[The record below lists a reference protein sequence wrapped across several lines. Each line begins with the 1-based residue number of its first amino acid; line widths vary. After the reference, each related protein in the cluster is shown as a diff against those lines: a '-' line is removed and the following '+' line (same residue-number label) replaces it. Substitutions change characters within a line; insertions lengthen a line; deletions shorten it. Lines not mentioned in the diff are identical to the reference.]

1 MTTGAGQARVDAEL
15 VRRGLARSRKHA
27 AELVAAGR
35 VVAGGRAVV
44 KPSALVA
51 ADDAIDVSGGEYT
64 EYEYASR
71 AGLKLAGAL
80 DALDALVAAGG
91 APGTT
96 GLVVSGAWCVDLGAS
111 TGGFTDV
118 LLRRG
123 AEHVVAIDVGHDQIV
138 PQLREDPRVT
148 VVEGFNVRDLTP
160 GDLERSPD
168 VVVADLSFI
177 SLQKVLPAVRGIAGP
192 GTQALLLVKPQF
204 EVGRERL
211 GSGGVVRDPALHHDA
226 VASVARAA
234 EEAGLRVRAVVPSP
248 LPGPNGNR
256 EFFLWLV
263 PAPPDGT
270 AASIDEAVARAVAWD
285 PATGATAGD
294 DADTPATA
302 VASAGEPAAGA
313 PGEPGAA
320 GGPPPTPPAVVV
332 PRNEPH
338 HQQGA
343 TS

>member
-1 MTTGAGQARVDAEL
+1 MTTTTNAGQGRVDAEL

-27 AELVAAGR
+27 AELIAAGR
-35 VVAGGRAVV
+35 VVAGGRAVA

-51 ADDAIDVSGGEYT
+51 AGETIEVSGGEYT

-80 DALDALVAAGG
+80 DALDALG
-91 APGTT
+91 A

-123 AEHVVAIDVGHDQIV
+123 AGHVLAIDVGHDQIV
-138 PQLREDPRVT
+138 PQLREDSRVT
-148 VVEGFNVRDLTP
+148 VVEGFNARDLTP
-160 GDLERSPD
+160 EDLEQVPD

-177 SLQKVLPAVRGIAGP
+177 SLRKVLPAVARVAGQD
-192 GTQALLLVKPQF
+192 THALLLVKPQF

-211 GSGGVVRDPALHHDA
+211 GSGGVVRDPALHRDA
-226 VASVARAA
+226 VESVARAA
-234 EEAGLRVRAVVPSP
+234 EEAGLRVRAVVPSS

-263 PAPPDGT
+263 PTGPTGT
-270 AASIDEAVARAVAWD
+270 VGAIDEAVAHAVAWD
-285 PATGATAGD
+285 PA
-294 DADTPATA
+294 
-302 VASAGEPAAGA
+302 AGA
-313 PGEPGAA
+313 PSEPGAVA
-320 GGPPPTPPAVVV
+320 GPPVPPVVV
-332 PRNEPH
+332 VRERQH
-338 HQQGA
+338 HDQQ
-343 TS
+343 TDEQKEQQP

>member
-1 MTTGAGQARVDAEL
+1 MTTTTGAGQGRVDAEL

-27 AELVAAGR
+27 AELIAAGR
-35 VVAGGRAVV
+35 VVAGGRAVA
-44 KPSALVA
+44 KPSAPVA
-51 ADDAIDVSGGEYT
+51 AGETIEVSGGEYT

-80 DALDALVAAGG
+80 DALDALAA
-91 APGTT
+91 

-123 AEHVVAIDVGHDQIV
+123 AEHVLAIDVGHDQIV

-148 VVEGFNVRDLTP
+148 VVEGFNARDLTP
-160 GDLERSPD
+160 GDLERIPD

-177 SLQKVLPAVRGIAGP
+177 SLRKVLPAVARVAGP
-192 GTQALLLVKPQF
+192 DTHALLLVKPQF

-211 GSGGVVRDPALHHDA
+211 GSGGVVRDPALHRDA
-226 VASVARAA
+226 VESVARAA
-234 EEAGLRVRAVVPSP
+234 EEAGLRVRAVVPSS

-263 PAPPDGT
+263 SAGPAGT
-270 AASIDEAVARAVAWD
+270 AGAIDEAVAQAVAWD
-285 PATGATAGD
+285 PAA
-294 DADTPATA
+294 
-302 VASAGEPAAGA
+302 
-313 PGEPGAA
+313 GEPGAVA
-320 GGPPPTPPAVVV
+320 GPPPVPPAVVV
-332 PRNEPH
+332 RERQDH
-338 HQQGA
+338 DQQ
-343 TS
+343 TDEQKERQP

>member
-1 MTTGAGQARVDAEL
+1 MTTTTGAGQGRVDAEL

-27 AELVAAGR
+27 AELIAAGR
-35 VVAGGRAVV
+35 VVAGGRAVA

-51 ADDAIDVSGGEYT
+51 AGETIEVSGGEYT

-80 DALDALVAAGG
+80 DALDALAA
-91 APGTT
+91 

-123 AEHVVAIDVGHDQIV
+123 AGHVLAIDVGHDQIV

-148 VVEGFNVRDLTP
+148 VVEGFNARDLTP
-160 GDLERSPD
+160 GDLERIPD

-177 SLQKVLPAVRGIAGP
+177 SLRKVLPAVARVAGP
-192 GTQALLLVKPQF
+192 DTHALLLVKPQF

-211 GSGGVVRDPALHHDA
+211 GSGGVVRDPALHRDA
-226 VASVARAA
+226 VESVARAA
-234 EEAGLRVRAVVPSP
+234 EEAGLRVRAVVPSS

-263 PAPPDGT
+263 PTGPTGT
-270 AASIDEAVARAVAWD
+270 AGAIDEAVAQAVAWD
-285 PATGATAGD
+285 PA
-294 DADTPATA
+294 
-302 VASAGEPAAGA
+302 AS
-313 PGEPGAA
+313 EPGAVA
-320 GGPPPTPPAVVV
+320 GPPPVPPAVVV
-332 PRNEPH
+332 RERQDHDQQTDEQKEREP
-338 HQQGA
+338 
-343 TS
+343 